1 MNKCVRIL
9 VILLSTVLLFG
20 CTNSHGYRYQLIE
33 KENGYFIRV
42 ESDEVSV
49 GGPDGNTAYI
59 TFQNFDE
66 MRNDI
71 QKGNF
76 GEWEFWRLMANIYV
90 DYEEEGEL
98 PVCDLD
104 KLYALAYPEDE
115 TAPVILWCGPYY
127 YHEMETKFGKVMA
140 FHSVSYIESS
150 MDRYRMAVT
159 PDALAEF
166 EVSDI
171 QAEGDRNATAYY
183 WTNWQGEHKS
193 LFYELEKDGRTYM
206 VREDFDLYDDDYVE
220 GVPSYIRIYFEV
232 GGYSASIII
241 NDSFNKSTER
251 PSVEWLTS
259 FDFHE
264 YVAE

>member
-42 ESDEVSV
+42 ESDEISV

-59 TFQNFDE
+59 TFQNFGE

-71 QKGNF
+71 KKGNF
-76 GEWEFWRLMANIYV
+76 GEWEFWRLLANIAL

-104 KLYALAYPEDE
+104 KLYALAYPKEE
-115 TAPVILWCGPYY
+115 TAPVILWCGPHYI
-127 YHEMETKFGKVMA
+127 HEMETKFGKVTA
-140 FHSVSYIESS
+140 FHSSTYSEKKL
-150 MDRYRMAVT
+150 DRYRGFTT

-166 EVSDI
+166 EISDI
-171 QAEGDRNATAYY
+171 QEEEERNAIVYY
-183 WTNWQGEHKS
+183 WTSWEGEHKT

-206 VREDFDLYDDDYVE
+206 VREDFDLFDDDYVE
-220 GVPSYIRIYFEV
+220 GVPSYIRIYFEDD
-232 GGYSASIII
+232 GYVAYVTI
-241 NDSFNKSTER
+241 NDSFNKSVER

-259 FDFHE
+259 FDFYE